1 MPVIRTEDAVV
12 HELPDARFTS
22 YAHPSRGSSELCAW
36 RVEFA
41 PRSTGLPHRISQEEV
56 FLILDGSVQADVDG
70 DTSTLGSGDVLVVPA
85 GAKLRVD
92 NAEEGAATAWVT
104 TRVGLQAELDDGSW
118 ISPPWVGVA
127 GS

>member
-36 RVEFA
+36 RVEFT
-41 PRSTGLPHRISQEEV
+41 PGSTGLPHRISQEEV
-56 FLILDGSVQADVDG
+56 FLILDGTVQASVDG
-70 DTSTLGSGDVLVVPA
+70 ETSALTSGDVLVAPA
-85 GAKLRVD
+85 GARLRID
-92 NAEEGAATAWVT
+92 NVGEGAATAWVT
-104 TRVGLQAELDDGSW
+104 TRVGLRAELDDGSW
-118 ISPPWVGVA
+118 ISPPWVAPA